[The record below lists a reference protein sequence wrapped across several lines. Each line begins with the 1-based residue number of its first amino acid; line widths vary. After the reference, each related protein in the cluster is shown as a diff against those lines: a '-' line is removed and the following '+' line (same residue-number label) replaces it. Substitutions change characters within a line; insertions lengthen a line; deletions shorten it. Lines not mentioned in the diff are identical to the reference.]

1 MQMYD
6 YSLLFT
12 GGTKVPTYRFIK
24 ISCVFKDLGNK
35 AVVVLE

>member
-1 MQMYD
+1 MYD

-12 GGTKVPTYRFIK
+12 GGTKVPTHRFTK